1 MKMKSLHKIDD
12 FFNFIYLQKISKK
25 ILVNKYIPKY
35 VPKDF
40 TWYEREGLMTYIDQL
55 KYKRFKENRDEDF
68 KNTEIV
74 NCDIINH

>member
-1 MKMKSLHKIDD
+1 MKMKRLHKIDD

-25 ILVNKYIPKY
+25 ILVNKYIPNY
-35 VPKDF
+35 VLKDF

-55 KYKRFKENRDEDF
+55 KYERFKENRDEDF
-68 KNTEIV
+68 KNAEIF